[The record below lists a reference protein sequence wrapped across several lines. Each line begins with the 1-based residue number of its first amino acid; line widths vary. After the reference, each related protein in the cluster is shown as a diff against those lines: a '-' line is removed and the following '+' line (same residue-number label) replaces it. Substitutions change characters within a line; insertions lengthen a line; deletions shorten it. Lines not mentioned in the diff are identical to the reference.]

1 MAEKKRT
8 RPLSTE
14 IRHQL
19 VQTYLIFTLCVVIAV
34 VFGSLHLFLDDPYR
48 LYFILMIV
56 FLAVSFVIE
65 LFVLFRLPYR
75 ISRLVNTSL
84 VSDITMV
91 ANNYRVSKEPLK
103 MSVSG
108 IEEFDGIK
116 KNVTDILNSFR
127 DVEVID
133 RNLDESYLTFTY
145 ESGYD
150 HLIERESF
158 MYNLPFLLKLNTF
171 ARSAI
176 VLFQISGENGEKPDK
191 KAKEELLSM
200 VRSVFKTRTY
210 VGNYSDN
217 TLIALVLDVEE
228 IYGLD
233 YLLKKIYAG
242 YIYEENSVTRVLY
255 RVKIGAAVYP
265 YSLRDSLVSDALQ
278 ALIRAKD
285 VLVYIPSS
293 VGYGLSS
300 TSSLDDVHRKEILI
314 VDRLLSFLYRIRSGE
329 ARQNIKDLTDEFLSV
344 TGYDGA
350 GLLTRSV
357 YTSVDDDFVCLNEE
371 GRDGHVLFKTGS
383 VVPFGELKPLF
394 DAKDQANCFYSTR
407 REELPPGLAEFY
419 DKHHLSSVYITFF
432 GENGKITGA
441 SYIYKSAPAPSL
453 ALINA
458 EVLKLAMMVM
468 NYVGMNIV
476 VSTGNQIDRYNLE
489 MVLRLDGRL
498 GYTIDPVSF
507 NVLDVSLGLKDLLG
521 EGEYRNVKCY
531 KKFFN
536 RESPCEDC
544 PFLHAVEAS
553 KPVDFASGRYT
564 RRKLTIEPA
573 SKVAVSILL
582 DPYVEK
588 GESQRLRRF
597 DPDTFLSSRSAFE
610 EEVRQIYA
618 EKSRGSMLFIEIEGV
633 NQIVSVYNE
642 TTLVNLVI
650 AVSARLRENGIGE
663 KIYRYDDGVLAIYF
677 HDETRIRMYDRI
689 ESIHQALSKIYTLGE
704 DQFKLHFKYG
714 EYNTGREYTNVD
726 DLFSVF
732 SKGMIELRKLND
744 DYMKIFGEDISRV
757 AAKEQY
763 VINLMESNYSN
774 KAVDFRLQP
783 IVDLKDDSIFSSEIL
798 LRLYDVLREQMLSP
812 REVVQIATAAKEMG
826 KFDSLNFRTANS
838 LYMRYRSSQ
847 FRLYNYRGFSIN
859 LSSDSLESNEWLSR
873 MKRFLENNRVP
884 DNYLGMEIPESYFP
898 EYEGKIRV
906 WIHELAMFHLAWS
919 VDNYRSVK
927 ISPRDLHDLGFTFVK
942 FSRSFLLDAMSD
954 QVSRGLYESMVRDC
968 HYNGIKVVAE
978 GVETE
983 EQMVYVRSIGC
994 DFVQGYYFYQPL
1006 NETEFISAIEENH
1019 RHIAD
1024 NAGKK
1029 GTVLEKPEENEKKPA
1044 PEPSE
1049 EKTLSKREMRKKE
1062 KEQKKL
1068 EKEQEKLKKQQ
1079 NRK

>member
-8 RPLSTE
+8 RPLEKE
-14 IRHQL
+14 IRLRL
-19 VQTYLIFTLCVVIAV
+19 VQYYLFFAV
-34 VFGSLHLFLDDPYR
+34 FLVCAFVFEALHLFLDDSYR
-48 LYFILMIV
+48 VFFILMIV
-56 FLAVSFVIE
+56 FLALSFVSA
-65 LFVLFRLPYR
+65 LFVLIRLPSLM
-75 ISRLVNTSL
+75 SRLVNTSL

-103 MSVSG
+103 MGVSG
-108 IEEFDGIK
+108 IEEFDALK

-133 RNLDESYLTFTY
+133 RSLDESYLTFDY
-145 ESGYD
+145 EPGYD
-150 HLIERESF
+150 RLIARESF

-171 ARSAI
+171 ARCGLA
-176 VLFQISGENGEKPDK
+176 LFQIRGENGEKPDK
-191 KAKEELLSM
+191 NAREALLKTI
-200 VRSVFKTRTY
+200 RNTFKTKIY
-210 VGNYSDN
+210 VGDYSEN
-217 TLIALVLDVEE
+217 TLIALVLDVEAVN
-228 IYGLD
+228 GFD
-233 YLLKKIYAG
+233 YLLEKIYSD
-242 YIYEENSVTRVLY
+242 YVYEENSVTRMLY
-255 RVKIGAAVYP
+255 RTKIGGAIYP

-278 ALIRAKD
+278 ALISAKN

-300 TSSLDDVHRKEILI
+300 TSPADDVHRKELLI

-329 ARQNIKDLTDEFLSV
+329 SRQNIKNLTDEFLDV
-344 TGYDGA
+344 VNYDGA
-350 GLLTRSV
+350 GLLTRTI
-357 YTSVDDDFVCLNEE
+357 YASVDDDFVCLNEE

-383 VVPFGELKPLF
+383 VVPFSELKALF

-407 REELPPGLAEFY
+407 REELPPEIAEFY

-453 ALINA
+453 ALLNS
-458 EVLKLAMMVM
+458 EVLKMAMMVM
-468 NYVGMNIV
+468 NYVGINIV
-476 VSTGNQIDRYNLE
+476 ESTRNQIDRYNLE

-507 NVLDVSLGLKDLLG
+507 NLLDVSLGLKDLLG
-521 EGEYRNVKCY
+521 DENYRNVKCY

-536 RESPCEDC
+536 RDTPCDDC
-544 PFLHAVEAS
+544 PFLHAVETS
-553 KPVDFASGRYT
+553 KPFDFASGRYT
-564 RRKLTIEPA
+564 RRKLTVEPA

-582 DPYVEK
+582 DPFVEK
-588 GESQRLRRF
+588 GGSQRLLRF

-610 EEVRQIYA
+610 EQVRQIYS

-633 NQIVSVYNE
+633 NQIVQAYNE
-642 TTLVNLVI
+642 STLVNLVI
-650 AVSARLRENGIGE
+650 AVSARLREIGIGE

-689 ESIHQALSKIYTLGE
+689 EAIHEALSKIYTLGE
-704 DQFKLHFKYG
+704 DRFKLHFKYG

-726 DLFSVF
+726 DLFNVF

-757 AAKEQY
+757 ASKNQY

-783 IVDLKDDSIFSSEIL
+783 IVDLKDESIASSEIL

-838 LYMRYRSSQ
+838 LYTRYQSST

-859 LSSDSLESNEWLSR
+859 LSSDSLESNEWLAR

-884 DNYLGMEIPESYFP
+884 DYYLGLEIPESYFP

-906 WIHELAMFHLAWS
+906 WIHELNMFHLKWS
-919 VDNYRSVK
+919 VDNYRSAK
-927 ISPRDLHDLGFTFVK
+927 ISPRDLHDLGFTMVK
-942 FSRSFLLDAMSD
+942 FSRLFLLDAMSD
-954 QVSRGLYESMVRDC
+954 QVSRGLYTSLVRDC
-968 HYNGIKVVAE
+968 HYNSIKVVAE

-983 EQMVYVRSIGC
+983 EQLVFVRSIGC
-994 DFVQGYYFYQPL
+994 DYVQGYFFYQPL
-1006 NETEFISAIEENH
+1006 TGEEFNNALAENH
-1019 RHIAD
+1019 RRVSEK
-1024 NAGKK
+1024 AGKK
-1029 GTVLEKPEENEKKPA
+1029 GEAPAPAEQPSKEPARNPSENGKEKPGMSRRERRKMEKEEKK
-1044 PEPSE
+1044 
-1049 EKTLSKREMRKKE
+1049 
-1062 KEQKKL
+1062 
-1068 EKEQEKLKKQQ
+1068 
-1079 NRK
+1079 NRKNPK